1 MPDGI
6 TNILP
11 KCKGFFK
18 RRICFLSVSSG
29 HAVKQICPPPWTPAL
44 SSRLVHRHSPP
55 TPHPTNLTK
64 EETGG
69 PRQSLWE
76 WRNSTSTLA
85 NCTGTSIESSTH
97 VSLKNRSIILTLSPI
112 SKSSKINHYS
122 SWGPNLSQKKSKQ
135 RKHTKM
141 LILII
146 ISERLDYRLVFSLF
160 IFDFPKFSSICITH
174 FYIKHTYAVFFS
186 NKRFERVK
194 ATYLSAFG
202 MRLTAQSPLRNRQ
215 HPGGRANNPNHV

>member
-1 MPDGI
+1 MNPS
-6 TNILP
+6 TQQQACPQALTANTTP
-11 KCKGFFK
+11 NKSHQ
-18 RRICFLSVSSG
+18 RRNRRSASICVRM
-29 HAVKQICPPPWTPAL
+29 AKQYLHPRKLYWYF
-44 SSRLVHRHSPP
+44 HRIFY
-55 TPHPTNLTK
+55 
-64 EETGG
+64 
-69 PRQSLWE
+69 
-76 WRNSTSTLA
+76 A
-85 NCTGTSIESSTH
+85 H
-97 VSLKNRSIILTLSPI
+97 VSLKNRSIILPLSPI
-112 SKSSKINHYS
+112 TKSSKINHYS

-215 HPGGRANNPNHV
+215 HPGGCANNPNHV